1 MNCNGLFVKN
11 NNNNNK
17 KYRTIHNLV
26 PRAFPLKNGWGPTH
40 LREKPWGRG
49 WTIQSSFI
57 KMYGPGQGHAIP
69 YPCYN
74 RDTNFPVQAGQ
85 QQQQQ

>member
-11 NNNNNK
+11 NNNK
-17 KYRTIHNLV
+17 KYR
-26 PRAFPLKNGWGPTH
+26 
-40 LREKPWGRG
+40 
-49 WTIQSSFI
+49 TIQSSFI

-85 QQQQQ
+85 HATTTTISFKIFMTVNFTVLRKGTKNKRLG